1 MAKTRENIQVLLRRI
16 MKMPKESPSVLANP
30 QIDWNSLYQANQNP
44 VIDSNGNIM
53 GYEAA
58 KSHYVLY
65 EDRTDD
71 QTVVASSNFSTQ
83 LNENLI
89 MNAGGSL
96 RNLKSHNYQ
105 LLLDLL
111 GGAYFEDIDGF
122 MAVIRLNLI

>member
-1 MAKTRENIQVLLRRI
+1 MQETMNTLVNSVPI
-16 MKMPKESPSVLANP
+16 MKMRKKQDSILANQ
-30 QIDWNSLYQANQNP
+30 QIDWQAMYQANQNP
-44 VIDSNGNIM
+44 ILDADGNIS

-71 QTVVASSNFSTQ
+71 KTMVATSIFNTQ

-89 MNAGGSL
+89 INAGGSF

-105 LLLDLL
+105 KLLDLL
-111 GGAYFEDIDGF
+111 GGSYFEDIDGF
-122 MAVIRLNLI
+122 ILETKPNLI

>member
-1 MAKTRENIQVLLRRI
+1 LEFPVSTK
-16 MKMPKESPSVLANP
+16 
-30 QIDWNSLYQANQNP
+30 NP

-89 MNAGGSL
+89 MNAG
-96 RNLKSHNYQ
+96 RVVAEFEIAYQ

-111 GGAYFEDIDGF
+111 GGVYFEDIDGF

>member
-1 MAKTRENIQVLLRRI
+1 
-16 MKMPKESPSVLANP
+16 
-30 QIDWNSLYQANQNP
+30 
-44 VIDSNGNIM
+44 
-53 GYEAA
+53 
-58 KSHYVLY
+58 VLY

-71 QTVVASSNFSTQ
+71 QTVVASSGTQ

-105 LLLDLL
+105 LLWTCWAD
-111 GGAYFEDIDGF
+111 YFEDIDGF

>member
-1 MAKTRENIQVLLRRI
+1 
-16 MKMPKESPSVLANP
+16 
-30 QIDWNSLYQANQNP
+30 
-44 VIDSNGNIM
+44 M

-89 MNAGGSL
+89 MNAEWCCG
-96 RNLKSHNYQ
+96 
-105 LLLDLL
+105 
-111 GGAYFEDIDGF
+111 I
-122 MAVIRLNLI
+122 

>member
-1 MAKTRENIQVLLRRI
+1 
-16 MKMPKESPSVLANP
+16 
-30 QIDWNSLYQANQNP
+30 LYRANQNP
-44 VIDSNGNIM
+44 VDSNGNIM

-58 KSHYVLY
+58 KSLCAIRGP
-65 EDRTDD
+65 DRR
-71 QTVVASSNFSTQ
+71 SNGGGLFNFSTQ

-105 LLLDLL
+105 LLLLL

>member
-1 MAKTRENIQVLLRRI
+1 LEFPV
-16 MKMPKESPSVLANP
+16 S
-30 QIDWNSLYQANQNP
+30 ANQNP

-65 EDRTDD
+65 DRTDD
-71 QTVVASSNFSTQ
+71 QTVVASNFSTQ

-105 LLLDLL
+105 LLFAGRSL
-111 GGAYFEDIDGF
+111 F
-122 MAVIRLNLI
+122 

>member
-1 MAKTRENIQVLLRRI
+1 
-16 MKMPKESPSVLANP
+16 
-30 QIDWNSLYQANQNP
+30 
-44 VIDSNGNIM
+44 M

-83 LNENLI
+83 LNEI

-96 RNLKSHNYQ
+96 RNLKSHYQ

-111 GGAYFEDIDGF
+111 GGVYFEDIDGF

>member
-1 MAKTRENIQVLLRRI
+1 MYGKRGGRIFGAFTPDNENAEVIQFL
-16 MKMPKESPSVLANP
+16 NT
-30 QIDWNSLYQANQNP
+30 QIDWNSLYQPKNP

-96 RNLKSHNYQ
+96 RNLKS
-105 LLLDLL
+105 LPTPFL
-111 GGAYFEDIDGF
+111 GPAGRSLF
-122 MAVIRLNLI
+122 

>member
-1 MAKTRENIQVLLRRI
+1 MPRRRLQFFS
-16 MKMPKESPSVLANP
+16 KP
-30 QIDWNSLYQANQNP
+30 QIDWNLYQANQNP

-105 LLLDLL
+105 LFWTLL

>member
-1 MAKTRENIQVLLRRI
+1 
-16 MKMPKESPSVLANP
+16 
-30 QIDWNSLYQANQNP
+30 
-44 VIDSNGNIM
+44 M

-89 MNAGGSL
+89 MNAEVV
-96 RNLKSHNYQ
+96 
-105 LLLDLL
+105 
-111 GGAYFEDIDGF
+111 AEFEI
-122 MAVIRLNLI
+122 A

>member
-1 MAKTRENIQVLLRRI
+1 MYGKDEGEYSGAFTPDNENAEKSRLQF
-16 MKMPKESPSVLANP
+16 LANP

-89 MNAGGSL
+89 MKEGRCG
-96 RNLKSHNYQ
+96 
-105 LLLDLL
+105 
-111 GGAYFEDIDGF
+111 I
-122 MAVIRLNLI
+122 

>member
-1 MAKTRENIQVLLRRI
+1 
-16 MKMPKESPSVLANP
+16 
-30 QIDWNSLYQANQNP
+30 
-44 VIDSNGNIM
+44 M

-71 QTVVASSNFSTQ
+71 QTVVASNFSTQ

-105 LLLDLL
+105 LLLTCWSPILRIL
-111 GGAYFEDIDGF
+111 
-122 MAVIRLNLI
+122 MVLWR

>member
-1 MAKTRENIQVLLRRI
+1 LEFLVSGQ
-16 MKMPKESPSVLANP
+16 PKP
-30 QIDWNSLYQANQNP
+30 I
-44 VIDSNGNIM
+44 IDSNGNT

-96 RNLKSHNYQ
+96 RNLNRIIINSFW
-105 LLLDLL
+105 LL

-122 MAVIRLNLI
+122 MGKSGSI

>member
-1 MAKTRENIQVLLRRI
+1 
-16 MKMPKESPSVLANP
+16 
-30 QIDWNSLYQANQNP
+30 
-44 VIDSNGNIM
+44 M

-105 LLLDLL
+105 LLWTCW
-111 GGAYFEDIDGF
+111 GAILRIL
-122 MAVIRLNLI
+122 MVLWR

>member
-1 MAKTRENIQVLLRRI
+1 
-16 MKMPKESPSVLANP
+16 
-30 QIDWNSLYQANQNP
+30 LYRANQNP

-71 QTVVASSNFSTQ
+71 QTVVASSIFSTQ

-89 MNAGGSL
+89 MNAG
-96 RNLKSHNYQ
+96 RVVAEFEIAYYQ
-105 LLLDLL
+105 LLLTCWAEPILRIL
-111 GGAYFEDIDGF
+111 
-122 MAVIRLNLI
+122 MVLWR

>member
-1 MAKTRENIQVLLRRI
+1 
-16 MKMPKESPSVLANP
+16 
-30 QIDWNSLYQANQNP
+30 
-44 VIDSNGNIM
+44 M
-53 GYEAA
+53 GEAA

-96 RNLKSHNYQ
+96 RNLKSHNYNSFWT
-105 LLLDLL
+105 L
-111 GGAYFEDIDGF
+111 GGVYFEDIDGF

>member
-1 MAKTRENIQVLLRRI
+1 LIGIPVSGQ
-16 MKMPKESPSVLANP
+16 
-30 QIDWNSLYQANQNP
+30 QNP

-71 QTVVASSNFSTQ
+71 QTVVASSSTQ

-105 LLLDLL
+105 LLWTCW
-111 GGAYFEDIDGF
+111 ANYFEDIDGF

>member
-1 MAKTRENIQVLLRRI
+1 LIGIPV
-16 MKMPKESPSVLANP
+16 SG
-30 QIDWNSLYQANQNP
+30 QNP

-96 RNLKSHNYQ
+96 RNLKSHYQ